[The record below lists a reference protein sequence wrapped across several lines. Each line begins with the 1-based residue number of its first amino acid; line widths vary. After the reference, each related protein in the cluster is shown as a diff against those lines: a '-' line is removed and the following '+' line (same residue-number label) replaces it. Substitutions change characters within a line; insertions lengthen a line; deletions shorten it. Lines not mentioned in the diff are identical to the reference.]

1 MEKSQKIMKKIL
13 LICLI
18 FGFFVACSPD
28 SDISSDIDS
37 IDLTKI
43 INPDTARAAAE
54 FDNTNSGIYRGVF
67 VSNDISYH
75 GVLTVNLANDAQ
87 FNAILEYGDNKTE
100 RMGFVRVNND
110 NTNEPNVIEFRGNNA
125 GFTLN
130 VSDYNQPVFTDGY
143 IDGQTAQAKL
153 LKERSTNKV
162 LVTLGIFNDAGDPTF
177 FGTWDFL
184 SSSTRVISVPTN
196 LPLPAPPLYSIN
208 VNNIDAVVLTKSSG
222 AMYVDN
228 VMEDFTAGF
237 GCAFVLPS
245 LPFGTNAPYYS
256 GEQTVTVIAA
266 PLVTRDVD
274 EYSLLNQ
281 TSTFNAPLP
290 EVANWSLLYS
300 KIVNRYY
307 DVNCN
312 EIPSGTWSWKGRSG
326 RILLD

>member
-1 MEKSQKIMKKIL
+1 MKKAQTNMKKTL
-13 LICLI
+13 LLGIALA
-18 FGFFVACSPD
+18 FFVGCSPD
-28 SDISSDIDS
+28 SETSSEIES
-37 IDLTKI
+37 IDFTKI
-43 INPDTARAAAE
+43 INPDTAKAAAQ
-54 FDNTNSGIYRGVF
+54 FDNTNSGIYKGVF
-67 VSNDISYH
+67 VSDDISYH
-75 GVLTVNLANDAQ
+75 GVLTVNLANDSQ
-87 FNAILEYGDNKTE
+87 YNAILEYDDNQ
-100 RMGFVRVNND
+100 RIGFVRVSNGAASVS
-110 NTNEPNVIEFRGNNA
+110 NVMQFRGENA
-125 GFTLN
+125 RFTLD
-130 VSDYNQPVFTDGY
+130 VSDYTNPIFSQGY

-153 LKERSTNKV
+153 LKETSTNKV
-162 LVTLGIFNDAGDPTF
+162 LVTLGIFDEDGDATF

-196 LPLPAPPLYSIN
+196 LPPPAPETYPIT

-281 TSTFNAPLP
+281 TSTFDAPLP
-290 EVANWSLLYS
+290 EVATWSLLYS

-307 DVNCN
+307 DENCN
-312 EIPSGTWSWKGRSG
+312 ELPSGGSWDWKGRTG
-326 RILLD
+326 RILLLE

>member
-1 MEKSQKIMKKIL
+1 MKKAQKNMKQAL
-13 LICLI
+13 VLGLTLA
-18 FGFFVACSPD
+18 FFVGCSPD
-28 SDISSDIDS
+28 SETSSVTES

-43 INPDTARAAAE
+43 INPDTAQAASE
-54 FDNTNSGIYRGVF
+54 FDNTNNGIYRGVF
-67 VSNDISYH
+67 VSDDTSYH

-87 FNAILEYGDNKTE
+87 YNAILEYGDNQ
-100 RMGFVRVNND
+100 RMGFVRLNNG
-110 NTNEPNVIEFRGNNA
+110 PVSVSNVIQFRGENA
-125 GFTLN
+125 RFTLD
-130 VSDYNQPVFTDGY
+130 VSDYNRPVFSEGY
-143 IDGQTAQAKL
+143 IDGQTAQGKL

-162 LVTLGIFNDAGDPTF
+162 LVTLGLFNDAGDPTF

-196 LPLPAPPLYSIN
+196 LPLPAPALYSIT

-222 AMYVDN
+222 AMYVDT

-266 PLVTRDVD
+266 PLVTRDID

-307 DVNCN
+307 DEDC
-312 EIPSGTWSWKGRSG
+312 EELPLGGTWSWKGRSG
-326 RILLD
+326 FILLE